1 MYGMVNKAIEEMVC
15 QHHGEDAWERI
26 RQRAGVDVE
35 VFVRN
40 QSYDDVCT
48 YQLVGAAAAELG
60 VPAQAVLRAFGE
72 YWVQYTG
79 KAGYQTLMSAGGS
92 TLQEFLVN
100 LPNLHT
106 RVIMLYP
113 KLVPPRFECTDVTEH
128 SLRLHYH
135 SHRQGLTEFVVG
147 LVRGL
152 GLLFDTPVE
161 VELLESRAEGADHD
175 VFAVSW

>member
-15 QHHGEDAWERI
+15 QGHGEEAWERI

-48 YQLVGAAAAELG
+48 YQLVGAAATELG
-60 VPAQAVLRAFGE
+60 LPAEAVLRAFGE

-79 KAGYQTLMSAGGS
+79 KAGYQALMAAGGS
-92 TLQEFLVN
+92 SLQEFLLN

-113 KLVPPRFECTDVTEH
+113 KLVPPTFECTDLGER
-128 SLRLHYH
+128 SLLLHYR

-152 GLLFDTPVE
+152 GLMFATPVE
-161 VELLESRAEGADHD
+161 VTIHESRAQGADHD
-175 VFAVSW
+175 VFRVSW

>member
-15 QHHGEDAWERI
+15 RAHGDETWERI

-48 YQLVGAAAAELG
+48 YRLVGAAAAELG
-60 VPAQAVLRAFGE
+60 VAPAEVLRAFGE

-79 KAGYQTLMSAGGS
+79 KAGYQSLMAAGGS
-92 TLQEFLVN
+92 NLKEFLTN

-113 KLVPPRFECTDVTEH
+113 KLIPPNFECSDVSDG
-128 SLRLHYH
+128 SLLLHYH
-135 SHRQGLTEFVVG
+135 SHREGLTEFVVG

-152 GLLFDTPVE
+152 GLMFGTPVE
-161 VELLESRAEGADHD
+161 VTMHAARAEGADHD
-175 VFAVSW
+175 VFRVSW